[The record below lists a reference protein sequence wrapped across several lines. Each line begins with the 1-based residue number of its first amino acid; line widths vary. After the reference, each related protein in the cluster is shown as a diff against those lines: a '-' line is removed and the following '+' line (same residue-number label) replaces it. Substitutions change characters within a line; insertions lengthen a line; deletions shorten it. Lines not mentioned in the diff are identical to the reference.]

1 MATPTQNS
9 IGVTTFDPNGY
20 GIYTSLLH
28 GTKWG
33 GALGTGVQLNWSFP
47 TYGTSSFLSN
57 YSALQEYLGGF
68 RAFTPSEQGITTT
81 ALAAVTTLCG
91 LSAYFT
97 SDGATVG
104 ELRFAG
110 TDRGS
115 PGEAAHAYLPA
126 NDPSSGDVWMLNSQW
141 HTNHDSGFPRGG
153 YDYIALVHEI
163 MHAVGVKHP
172 FEGPVPIDNVYDS
185 YRYSIMSYESKAGTN
200 SNYASFYPT
209 TPMYLDIAALQIL
222 YGKDTQT
229 NKGNNTYTYS
239 QGTKYWET
247 IYDAGGTDT
256 IVYRGTSSSVI
267 DLRIGFF
274 STVSDPIALSDNT
287 TARDLVCIG
296 PSTNIERATGGNGN
310 DKLIGNSLANILTG
324 NSGND
329 GLYGN
334 SGNDV
339 LSGGAGR
346 DSLSGGAGTDR
357 LVGSTGSDRLTGGSG
372 KDFFDFKGA
381 LNSSNV
387 DTVFDFI
394 ARDDTIRV
402 DNAYFTKLSNGALSS
417 SAFWIGSRA
426 HDSNDR
432 IIYNKSNGDLIYD
445 TNGSSAGGAIV
456 FAHLDRGLSLTKAD
470 FIVI

>member
-9 IGVTTFDPNGY
+9 IGTTNFNPNGF
-20 GIYTSLLH
+20 GIYTSLLY

-47 TYGTSSFLSN
+47 TAGSQFLQN
-57 YSALQEYLGGF
+57 YSALQEYQAF
-68 RAFTPSEQGITTT
+68 REFSASEKAITTT
-81 ALAAVTTLCG
+81 ALAAVTTMCG

-97 SDGATVG
+97 GDGATVG

-110 TDRGS
+110 TDRGN
-115 PGEAAHAYLPA
+115 PGEAAHAYLPG
-126 NDPSSGDVWMLNSQW
+126 NHPSAGDVWMLNNQW
-141 HTNHDSGFPRGG
+141 HTNHTSGFARGG

-163 MHAVGVKHP
+163 LHAVGVKHP

-185 YRYSIMSYESKAGTN
+185 YRYTIMSYESKAGTN

-209 TPMYLDIAALQIL
+209 TPMYLDIAALHIL

-229 NKGNNTYTYS
+229 NKGNNTYTFV
-239 QGTKYWET
+239 QGTQYWQT

-256 IVYRGTSSSVI
+256 IVYKGSVNSVI

-274 STVSDPIALSDNT
+274 SAVSDPITLSDNS

-296 PSTNIERATGGNGN
+296 PSTNIERAIGGSGN
-310 DKLIGNSLANILTG
+310 DKLIGNSLTNTLTG
-324 NSGND
+324 NGGND
-329 GLYGN
+329 RLYGN
-334 SGNDV
+334 SGNDS
-339 LSGGAGR
+339 LSGGVGK
-346 DSLSGGAGTDR
+346 DSLSGGAGN
-357 LVGSTGSDRLTGGSG
+357 DRLTGSSGNDKLTGGGG
-372 KDFFDFKGA
+372 KDLFDFKGA
-381 LNSSNV
+381 LGSTNV

-394 ARDDTIRV
+394 VKDDTIRL
-402 DNAYFTKLSNGALSS
+402 DNAYFTKLAGGALSS
-417 SAFWIGSRA
+417 AAFHIGSRA

-445 TNGSSAGGAIV
+445 TNGSASGGAIV
-456 FAHLDRGLSLTKAD
+456 FAHLDAGLKMTKAD
-470 FIVI
+470 FYVI